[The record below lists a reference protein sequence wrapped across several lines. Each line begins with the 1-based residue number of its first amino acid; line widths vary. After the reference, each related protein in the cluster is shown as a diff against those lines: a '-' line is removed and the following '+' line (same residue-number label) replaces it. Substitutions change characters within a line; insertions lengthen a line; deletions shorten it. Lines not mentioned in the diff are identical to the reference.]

1 MNGLM
6 RVEECSAILYTG
18 PSVDEMRPMMN
29 HHPYSEVEELRALE
43 RIRLTWRLFR
53 DDRVATW
60 MKAAVP
66 AIAALYLVAPIDLIP
81 DFILGLG
88 QIDDL
93 SIIGV
98 ALFAMTKLLPKLS
111 PNAVTSEHLS
121 EMRGE
126 AVRTAPND
134 QDSAYVETSFR
145 YPDGPVN
152 EAR

>member
-1 MNGLM
+1 M
-6 RVEECSAILYTG
+6 SY
-18 PSVDEMRPMMN
+18 
-29 HHPYSEVEELRALE
+29 HPYNEVETLSALE

-53 DDRVATW
+53 DERVATW

-66 AIAALYLVAPIDLIP
+66 VIAALYLIAPIDLIP

-98 ALFAMTKLLPKLS
+98 ALFAMTKLLPRLA
-111 PNAVTSEHLS
+111 PNSVTSEHLS

-126 AVRTAPND
+126 AVRTESKE
-134 QDSAYVETSFR
+134 QDGTFIETSFR
-145 YPDGPVN
+145 YADRPVN

>member
-1 MNGLM
+1 
-6 RVEECSAILYTG
+6 
-18 PSVDEMRPMMN
+18 MN
-29 HHPYSEVEELRALE
+29 HHPYSEFEELGALE
-43 RIRLTWRLFR
+43 RVRLTWRLFR
-53 DDRVATW
+53 DDRVAAW

-66 AIAALYLVAPIDLIP
+66 VIAALYLIAPIDLIP

-98 ALFAMTKLLPKLS
+98 ALFAMTKLLPKLA
-111 PNAVTSEHLS
+111 PDAVTSEHLS

-126 AVRTAPND
+126 AVRTAPKEAD
-134 QDSAYVETSFR
+134 ATYIETSFR
-145 YPDGPVN
+145 YADRPAN